1 MLNYAIVDVNIQIH
15 KIISYPLYLILMT
28 VFSSIIMINTKKFNS
43 DTFKISIGLF

>member
-28 VFSSIIMINTKKFNS
+28 VFSSIIMINTKNLIVILLKFQ
-43 DTFKISIGLF
+43 